1 MEDKRVPWYKREFSL
16 FPVNQVEVVTVVQNF
31 SMMLESGLTVTEAVD
46 VIADQSKGKLKGI
59 LRKMQKEIQAGEML
73 GDAMSHA
80 HGIFGPVIVSSVKI
94 GENSGT
100 LASNLQFIAGQ
111 MEKDLALKRN
121 IQGAMLY
128 PSIVLS
134 ATAILGLALAT
145 FVLPQMAGIFSSLDV
160 KLPFTT
166 RVIIWVA
173 NVFQSYGMILSPS
186 LLVGLIGMVVLW
198 RQKFMQ
204 PFTHAFVLH
213 LPFLNGFIHDV
224 NRARFCRMLGTMLDS
239 GVPIQEA
246 LLIQST
252 SLPNLVYRHSA
263 KRMHALIDSGESFS
277 AIIEKF
283 PVLYPIM
290 IQRILSVG
298 EKSGNLSKA
307 LLYLARFYEQK
318 VEIQAKNI
326 SSIIEPLLLLF
337 VGLCVGFI
345 ALAIFTPIYSIT
357 NGLTA

>member
-1 MEDKRVPWYKREFSL
+1 MLPISSVD
-16 FPVNQVEVVTVVQNF
+16 VVTVVQNF
-31 SMMLESGLTVTEAVD
+31 SMMLESGLTVTEAIE
-46 VIADQSKGKLKGI
+46 VIADQSKGKLKTI
-59 LRKMQKEIQAGEML
+59 LLKIQKEIQAGETL
-73 GDAMSHA
+73 GDALSRTK
-80 HGIFGPVIVSSVKI
+80 GIFSPVVVSSVKI

-100 LASNLQFIAGQ
+100 LASNLQFVAGQ

-128 PSIVLS
+128 PSIVLG
-134 ATAILGLALAT
+134 ATTILGLALAT

-166 RVIIWVA
+166 RVIIWLA
-173 NVFQSYGMILSPS
+173 HIFQQYGMILSPS
-186 LLVGLIGMVVLW
+186 ILIGLVGLVYTL
-198 RQKFMQ
+198 RRKFMQ
-204 PFTHAFVLH
+204 PFTHTVILH

-246 LLIQST
+246 LLIQSEA
-252 SLPNLVYRHSA
+252 LPNLVYKNSA
-263 KRMHALIDSGESFS
+263 KRMCLLIDSGESFS
-277 AIIEKF
+277 AIVERF
-283 PVLYPIM
+283 PHLYPIM